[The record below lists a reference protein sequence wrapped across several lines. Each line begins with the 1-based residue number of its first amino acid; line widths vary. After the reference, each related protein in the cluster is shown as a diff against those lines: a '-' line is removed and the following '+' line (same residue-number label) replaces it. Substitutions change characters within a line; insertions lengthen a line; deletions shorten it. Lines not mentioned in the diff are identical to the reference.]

1 MNQVKKNEIKE
12 SLKMYIHTLGSAN
25 KAATAMGISSATVSS
40 IVNNNWDL
48 IRNDMWRK
56 VAAHLGVKKNE
67 WTIVKTRDFK
77 VIGKMLEDCQSNST
91 CYAITGDAGTGKT
104 QAFRSFSND
113 NQNVFMLCCSEFW
126 NKKYFLSE
134 LLTCMGRESS
144 GMTTPE
150 MVQTVVRN
158 LRQIDSPVIIMDEA
172 DKLNDNVL
180 YFFITLYNQLEDQ
193 CGMVL
198 AATDHLGKV
207 IRRGLKL
214 NKKGYKEIYSR
225 LGKNI
230 VELNGL
236 NTTDVAQV
244 CMSNGVDDKAMI
256 NKIFNECDNDL
267 RRVKRLVQKA
277 KQLMTEA

>member
-1 MNQVKKNEIKE
+1 
-12 SLKMYIHTLGSAN
+12 
-25 KAATAMGISSATVSS
+25 
-40 IVNNNWDL
+40 
-48 IRNDMWRK
+48 
-56 VAAHLGVKKNE
+56 
-67 WTIVKTRDFK
+67 
-77 VIGKMLEDCQSNST
+77 
-91 CYAITGDAGTGKT
+91 
-104 QAFRSFSND
+104 
-113 NQNVFMLCCSEFW
+113 
-126 NKKYFLSE
+126 
-134 LLTCMGRESS
+134 MGRESS